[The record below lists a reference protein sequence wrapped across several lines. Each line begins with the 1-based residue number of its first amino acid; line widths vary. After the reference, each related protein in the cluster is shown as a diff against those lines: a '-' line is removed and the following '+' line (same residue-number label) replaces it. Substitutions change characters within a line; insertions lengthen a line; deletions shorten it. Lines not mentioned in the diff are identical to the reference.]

1 MKQQCSDTPFDF
13 YINVL
18 TRPIWPQLPESRF
31 EEHPDP
37 IRVPASMQRI
47 INSFNTLSQDSE
59 RSYSWSFV
67 RGFITAELTLESQT
81 VEIQMLPVQFV
92 VLSQFA
98 SDEVVSATRLQ
109 ELTGMSEELLLQ
121 TLDSLVHSVFNV
133 SFGEKMG
140 RRYCEESAK

>member
-1 MKQQCSDTPFDF
+1 
-13 YINVL
+13 
-18 TRPIWPQLPESRF
+18 
-31 EEHPDP
+31 
-37 IRVPASMQRI
+37 MQRI
-47 INSFNTLSQDSE
+47 INSFNTLSRDSE

-67 RGFITAELTLESQT
+67 RGFITVELTLESQT
-81 VEIQMLPVQFV
+81 VDIQMLPVQFV

-140 RRYCEESAK
+140 RRYYEESAK

>member
-1 MKQQCSDTPFDF
+1 
-13 YINVL
+13 
-18 TRPIWPQLPESRF
+18 
-31 EEHPDP
+31 
-37 IRVPASMQRI
+37 MQRI

-140 RRYCEESAK
+140 RRYYEESAK